1 MQASEQALRAG
12 HLRPFFWL
20 VTQFSKG
27 IQRSKINMEW
37 NEEVI
42 SCVANLS
49 VRFRSPRT
57 GFSVLAARKMN
68 ERKRPRS
75 CSIFRP
81 AKTEIPIPRSFF
93 FAPKPQGNLLRRL
106 KKPRPKACKQA
117 PWGRAPKSSPEVYQ
131 RNCGRFARWQTKLY
145 STAYQRCFLIKL
157 DSIAAIAKK
166 GPVIRA
172 ILAISI
178 ITLYIRDT
186 ERLYIIKKLK
196 STSGLHVHVP
206 QRSQRLLRNFWYI
219 ISCEV
224 FTLKSCW
231 STCAVTV
238 FSRLF
243 LF

>member
-49 VRFRSPRT
+49 VRFRSPGT

-81 AKTEIPIPRSFF
+81 AKTEIPIPRWFF
-93 FAPKPQGNLLRRL
+93 FVPKPQGNLLGRL
-106 KKPRPKACKQA
+106 KKPGPQACKQA
-117 PWGRAPKSSPEVYQ
+117 PWGRAPKSSPESLLKGLFNRGIVVVSP
-131 RNCGRFARWQTKLY
+131 GRK
-145 STAYQRCFLIKL
+145 
-157 DSIAAIAKK
+157 SIRPMTNKTIQH
-166 GPVIRA
+166 
-172 ILAISI
+172 
-178 ITLYIRDT
+178 
-186 ERLYIIKKLK
+186 
-196 STSGLHVHVP
+196 GL
-206 QRSQRLLRNFWYI
+206 SEMFCN
-219 ISCEV
+219 
-224 FTLKSCW
+224 
-231 STCAVTV
+231 
-238 FSRLF
+238 
-243 LF
+243 

>member
-1 MQASEQALRAG
+1 
-12 HLRPFFWL
+12 
-20 VTQFSKG
+20 
-27 IQRSKINMEW
+27 MEW
-37 NEEVI
+37 KEEAI
-42 SCVANLS
+42 ACVANVS
-49 VRFRSPRT
+49 VRFRSPGT

-117 PWGRAPKSSPEVYQ
+117 PCRPGAGTQEFPRGLSEELWSFRPDVS
-131 RNCGRFARWQTKLY
+131 RFARWQTKLY
-145 STAYQRCFLIKL
+145 STAYQRCLLIKL

-219 ISCEV
+219 ITCEV